1 MACDGVGPS
10 FTAFKLMEGAHAA
23 GYPVRIY
30 VNRSRM
36 PASPLPLHAALPG
49 LLGQLPYRKV
59 EAFASRRLE
68 ARYARDLRPGDI
80 AYLFPSASLEI
91 HEILHR
97 RGIPIVLEGI
107 NTRMSSARTILD
119 AAYDAFG
126 AAPAHGITDARIAE
140 EEAKYALATT
150 IFAPSRP
157 VEAALTGSPLERSF
171 IPASYGVDTRLPT
184 PERRYETPERPL
196 TFLFCGYA
204 SVRKGTHHLLDAF
217 ARLGGES
224 RLRLV
229 GRIEPVIAARYA
241 SLLNDSRVE
250 TIGFVRDV
258 HPHFAKADV
267 FVMPSLEEGDP
278 LVTYEAALHS
288 LPIIASPMGAG
299 RMGDVPGRIT
309 IVPPGEI
316 EALTQ
321 AMADLAASTERRA
334 ELGGGIRRAVQE
346 YDWQRIGAARA
357 AALEQMF

>member
-171 IPASYGVDTRLPT
+171 IPASYGVDTRLQT

-278 LVTYEAALHS
+278 LVTYEAALHG

-299 RMGDVPGRIT
+299 RMGDAPGRMT
-309 IVPPGEI
+309 VVLPGEI

-321 AMADLAASTERRA
+321 AMADLVASNERRA
-334 ELGGGIRRAVQE
+334 ELGTEIRRTVQE
-346 YDWQRIGAARA
+346 YDWHRVGAARA
-357 AALEQMF
+357 SALERMF